1 MLDSHEQE
9 GTRNADDAEGQYG
22 YAAANELARQGKLG
36 STIQSILADLK
47 PEAAYFTDD
56 DGERTG
62 LIFFD
67 LADSSAIPAVAEP
80 WFLAL
85 NARLTFRPVMN
96 SEDLGKALPGIEA
109 AVKKY
114 AART

>member
-1 MLDSHEQE
+1 MRMMLKVNMATE
-9 GTRNADDAEGQYG
+9 
-22 YAAANELARQGKLG
+22 AANELARQGKLG
-36 STIQSILADLK
+36 STIESILTDLK

-62 LIFFD
+62 FIFFD
-67 LADSSAIPAVAEP
+67 LGDTSAIPGIAEP

-85 NARLTFRPVMN
+85 NARLSFRPAMN

-114 AART
+114 ATRA

>member
-1 MLDSHEQE
+1 MRMMLKVNMSTE
-9 GTRNADDAEGQYG
+9 
-22 YAAANELARQGKLG
+22 AANQLARQGKLG

-56 DGERTG
+56 DGARTG
-62 LIFFD
+62 YIFFD
-67 LADSSAIPAVAEP
+67 LADSSAIPGVAEP

-85 NARLTFRPVMN
+85 NARLTFRPAMN
-96 SEDLGKALPGIEA
+96 SEDLGRALPGIEA

-114 AART
+114 AAPA

>member
-1 MLDSHEQE
+1 MRMMLKVNMAT
-9 GTRNADDAEGQYG
+9 G
-22 YAAANELARQGKLG
+22 AANELARQGKLG
-36 STIQSILADLK
+36 STIQSILADIK

-62 LIFFD
+62 FIFFD
-67 LADSSAIPAVAEP
+67 LADSSAIPSVAEP

-85 NARLTFRPVMN
+85 NARLSFRPAMN
-96 SEDLGKALPGIEA
+96 PEDLGRALPGIEA

-114 AART
+114 AAQA